1 MRTPWIDE
9 NLAAAEIDILLV
21 QDNHADADLAMR
33 ALVKGGIGASI
44 RWVQDGVE
52 ALDFVN
58 GTGDFTA
65 RNSDDLPK
73 LVLLDLKMP
82 RLDGFDVLRALKGNA
97 RTRAIPVV
105 VLTSSNRSRDVAE
118 CYRMGANSYV
128 TKPID
133 VDALATII
141 VQVVTYWLNVNQTP
155 T

>member
-1 MRTPWIDE
+1 MRTPWINE
-9 NLAAAEIDILLV
+9 NLAATEIDILLV

-33 ALVKGGIGASI
+33 ALVKGGVGARI

-65 RNSDDLPK
+65 RDTNDLPK

-97 RTRAIPVV
+97 RTRSIPVV
-105 VLTSSNRSRDVAE
+105 VLTSSNRSHDVAE
-118 CYRMGANSYV
+118 CYRLGANSYV

-133 VDALATII
+133 VDSLATII
-141 VQVVTYWLNVNQTP
+141 IHVATYWLNVNQAP